1 MNHLLPDLNSPLC
14 ELEKFSDV
22 GAIVTDLDGTFIKQ
36 DGDVLGQLK
45 GIQQQFSHRA
55 ITVTI
60 ATGRTYTGAKE
71 IANQMKIKKGTPIA
85 LYNGAIVLPYQ
96 VNNILFR
103 KTIPNSVLK
112 ELCTK
117 MDLNHQYLLAYYCMS
132 DDGQDI
138 QETVHGFGP
147 GKPEKDVNGM
157 PILWHT
163 KDDLEHL
170 FPTGKEFTSNFS
182 FGDSLFSRDVEPCSI
197 LIDWRLLGDQ
207 IEEVAQYLDQCPL
220 ISCTRSGSVFWE
232 IRANGVH
239 KGIIFEYLNRS
250 GKRVAVGDNDND
262 IELLKEADIG
272 VVVANGSPAA
282 KAVAQYECQEN
293 GTLGVLELVR
303 TIKEANRY
311 C

>member
-60 ATGRTYTGAKE
+60 ATGRTYAGAKE

-117 MDLNHQYLLAYYCMS
+117 MDLNHQYLLAY
-132 DDGQDI
+132 
-138 QETVHGFGP
+138 
-147 GKPEKDVNGM
+147 
-157 PILWHT
+157 
-163 KDDLEHL
+163 
-170 FPTGKEFTSNFS
+170 
-182 FGDSLFSRDVEPCSI
+182 SRLS
-197 LIDWRLLGDQ
+197 
-207 IEEVAQYLDQCPL
+207 
-220 ISCTRSGSVFWE
+220 
-232 IRANGVH
+232 
-239 KGIIFEYLNRS
+239 
-250 GKRVAVGDNDND
+250 
-262 IELLKEADIG
+262 EA
-272 VVVANGSPAA
+272 SS
-282 KAVAQYECQEN
+282 
-293 GTLGVLELVR
+293 
-303 TIKEANRY
+303 
-311 C
+311 